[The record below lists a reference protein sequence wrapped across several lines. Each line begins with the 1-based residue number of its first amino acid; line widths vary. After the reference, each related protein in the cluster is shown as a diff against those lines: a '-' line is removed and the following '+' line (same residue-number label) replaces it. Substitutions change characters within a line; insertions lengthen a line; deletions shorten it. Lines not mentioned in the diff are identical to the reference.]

1 MKKHMI
7 IALMAL
13 LPVACSGSD
22 DAGAKLDPAAVAAG
36 KKVFTDNGC
45 AACHGDNGTGDTP
58 AGKALTPQP
67 RNYTDAA
74 WQDGTTDDQ
83 IKKSI
88 VDGTKTAEGTP
99 TAMIAYGDKIKG
111 DDLNNLVTFIRSLK
125 K

>member
-22 DAGAKLDPAAVAAG
+22 EPVVELDAAAVAAG
-36 KKVFTDNGC
+36 KAVYAKNQC
-45 AACHGDNGTGDTP
+45 AGCHGETGTGDGAAAASLP
-58 AGKALTPQP
+58 VKP
-67 RNYTDAA
+67 RNYSDAK
-74 WQDGTTDDQ
+74 WQSETTDEQ
-83 IKKSI
+83 LKKVI
-88 VDGTKTAEGTP
+88 NEGGAAHGLNAIMVP
-99 TAMIAYGDKIKG
+99 YPAIQG